1 MEEAGEGQGTALI
14 SHRWRKAAS
23 SGLALEGLLSA
34 SGMLAVGPEWRDW
47 RCYGDTQL
55 SITAVDPDGTRKVVN
70 DYIILAI
77 SRNLDTTGTS
87 RGSTMQKALKL
98 KQPGAF

>member
-1 MEEAGEGQGTALI
+1 MAEGGIVRA
-14 SHRWRKAAS
+14 RPGGR
-23 SGLALEGLLSA
+23 LLSA
-34 SGMLAVGPEWRDW
+34 SGKLAVGPEWRDW

-55 SITAVDPDGTRKVVN
+55 SITAVDPDETRKIVI